1 MRRSSSLS
9 PEACEHQLN
18 IWSCLVLAG
27 CCTSKCTWT
36 IPSLAQYMLQMC
48 YSAIVLQISSLLPLL
63 MRKSHLYEWGR
74 RLQLGE
80 KKDLWFSTQS
90 IVICFLA
97 EIVGDTEDVCKYIK
111 VNSRLNNDNVRQWAI
126 VNRGIGVVKGW
137 ELRMIS
143 SFSILVIS
151 VARSARQLSSYQQYN
166 RLGDKYYKM
175 EERC

>member
-1 MRRSSSLS
+1 MHFEVHLNYSITGAIYVADVLFRHCFADIIIAPSSD
-9 PEACEHQLN
+9 EKVA
-18 IWSCLVLAG
+18 
-27 CCTSKCTWT
+27 
-36 IPSLAQYMLQMC
+36 
-48 YSAIVLQISSLLPLL
+48 
-63 MRKSHLYEWGR
+63 LYEWGR
-74 RLQLGE
+74 RLPLGE
-80 KKDLWFSTQS
+80 KKDFWFSTQN

-111 VNSRLNNDNVRQWAI
+111 VNSRLNNGYVRQWAI

-151 VARSARQLSSYQQYN
+151 VAISARQLKSDQQYN

-175 EERC
+175 EEQC